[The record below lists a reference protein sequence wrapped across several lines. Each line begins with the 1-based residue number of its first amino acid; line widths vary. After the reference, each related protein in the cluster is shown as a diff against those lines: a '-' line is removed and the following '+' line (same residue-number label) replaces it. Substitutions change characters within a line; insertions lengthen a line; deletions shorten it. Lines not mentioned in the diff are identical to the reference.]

1 MISSGNIQKLGQLLD
16 STIKHG
22 RVTLQ
27 EIKEN
32 ANYWDVDAEWIV
44 DTLININFFI
54 QIDDYYLPNPEKKNI
69 QNSNSTNISKI
80 ALREIL
86 RNEYMINKDKM
97 HWLPLL
103 NEGKQKAKRYIDVD
117 ILACLEEY
125 GLWDIGNI
133 EDLEEVLLSIDN
145 NLYNSD
151 KKLAIGKIGEY
162 LSYQFESKRVSQK
175 PFWEAHYGNSS
186 SPYDIKSVISDKKN
200 EELYIEVKTST
211 ANRLIISKSEYLKL
225 NDNTKSALHIWDLS
239 DVDNI
244 KLVVIN
250 DIDQLKKAGLFPNDT
265 TNSNWKSNEL
275 NFKFTSFFE
284 IQSIPFKN
292 LEVITKFDFPIGD
305 SKDLILKTL
314 NL

>member
-103 NEGKQKAKRYIDVD
+103 NKGKQKAKRYIDID

-250 DIDQLKKAGLFPNDT
+250 DIYQLKKAGLFPNDT

-275 NFKFTSFFE
+275 NFKFTTCLE
-284 IQSIPFKN
+284 IQSIPFSN
-292 LEVITKFDFPIGD
+292 LDIVTEFDFPIED
-305 SKDLILKTL
+305 IKDLISKELA
-314 NL
+314 

>member
-54 QIDDYYLPNPEKKNI
+54 QIADYYLPNPEKKNI

-250 DIDQLKKAGLFPNDT
+250 DIYQLKKAGLFPNDT